1 MFRQAVAEALKVNA
15 SIANINLE
23 HNYIGD
29 AGAKAWRV
37 LVEGRQI
44 L

>member
-1 MFRQAVAEALKVNA
+1 MFQAVAEALKVNA

-37 LVEGRQI
+37 LGEGRQI